1 MVQLKLVLSAL
12 RLWGLVAELLLSK
25 VRMLGLSQ
33 VRVEQ
38 HCVGVAGRHALVG
51 LGVGGIVVWVH
62 EKEILLMLLE
72 RPEYSEKWTLRLSRI
87 LGQ

>member
-12 RLWGLVAELLLSK
+12 RLWSLVAELLLSK
-25 VRMLGLSQ
+25 VR
-33 VRVEQ
+33 VEQ
-38 HCVGVAGRHALVG
+38 ICVGVAGRHALVG